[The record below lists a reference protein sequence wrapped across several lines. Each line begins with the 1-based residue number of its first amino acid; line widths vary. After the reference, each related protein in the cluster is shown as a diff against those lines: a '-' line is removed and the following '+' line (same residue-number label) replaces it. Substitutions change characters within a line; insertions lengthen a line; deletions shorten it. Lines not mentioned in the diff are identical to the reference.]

1 MLIIWPSLG
10 GKDKGWER
18 TRMSTE
24 WKTNHAVIW
33 PPHTSS
39 VRNKSSQQ
47 LFLLNGPV
55 WQRSMCE
62 SKPKSC
68 LYEQPP
74 ISPFVS
80 VTQWFCR
87 QSFRGIWALRC
98 WVKVWKAFSHW
109 FRKDFRPGRGRNRT
123 WKFTQRFLRLVF
135 FGDFLLRS
143 TLGWAARG
151 REGLGKERE
160 EWRIVA

>member
-55 WQRSMCE
+55 WHRSMCE

-98 WVKVWKAFSHW
+98 WVKVWKRFPTDSE
-109 FRKDFRPGRGRNRT
+109 KTSDQEEGEIEPGS
-123 WKFTQRFLRLVF
+123 
-135 FGDFLLRS
+135 LLRGFCALFFLVIS
-143 TLGWAARG
+143 CCGPPSA
-151 REGLGKERE
+151 EPHEEER
-160 EWRIVA
+160 A